1 MLSVEAI
8 VMRLLS
14 CRLLLSRPSA
24 PRESL
29 HCTGTCRA
37 YVPQRRHAA
46 ARGGG
51 ADALARR
58 ERCKFRN
65 RLSAAGAW
73 QRPPHRPPR
82 ADAAVRAAP
91 AARGTRGDRDPTRR
105 ARHRIGR
112 RADTPS
118 PAPSRPGNMLPG
130 QPPAARCLSANR
142 RVGKS

>member
-65 RLSAAGAW
+65 RLSA
-73 QRPPHRPPR
+73 
-82 ADAAVRAAP
+82 
-91 AARGTRGDRDPTRR
+91 
-105 ARHRIGR
+105 
-112 RADTPS
+112 
-118 PAPSRPGNMLPG
+118 
-130 QPPAARCLSANR
+130 
-142 RVGKS
+142 